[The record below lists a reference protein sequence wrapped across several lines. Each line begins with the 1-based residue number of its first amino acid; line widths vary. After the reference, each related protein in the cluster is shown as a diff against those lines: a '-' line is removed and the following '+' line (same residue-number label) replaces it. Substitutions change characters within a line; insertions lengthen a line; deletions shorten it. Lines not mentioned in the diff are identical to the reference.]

1 MCGFSLTAYRVRC
14 VIYLSSQADW
24 GLVVTVI
31 SFGEQGPTLMNWL
44 DQYFGVTAKGSTLRT
59 EFFAGMAT
67 FLTMAYIIVVN
78 PAILSKGGLDFGS
91 VFVATIIA
99 AIVGS
104 LIMGLWANWPV
115 ALAPGM
121 GLNAFFTFGV
131 VLGMKQPWEVALGA
145 VFISGVLFLVL
156 SLTGLREWVIN
167 SIPKSLKLGIGA
179 GIGMFL
185 AIIGLKNAGVVVDN
199 PATLVGLGEFTS
211 LPVLLF
217 LVGFSIM
224 VVLDRLRIPGGIVI
238 GIVAVSVIG
247 WLSGASEL
255 QGIVGTVPS
264 LEPTLLKLDIQGAV
278 TATMIGVV
286 FAFLFVDFFDTAGTL
301 TSVANI
307 AGKIDENGK
316 IENIGRAVISDSVAT
331 IAGALVGTSNT
342 TSYIESAAGIKEGGR
357 TGLTAVVVAVFFLLC
372 LGFAPLAQSIPAY
385 ATGAALVFVAT
396 HFMRNMLD
404 IDWDDVTEYAPAVL
418 AAILMPL
425 TFSIANGIA
434 IGFLTYAVVKIFSG
448 RLSDANPAVLLV
460 AVLGALHYVFG

>member
-1 MCGFSLTAYRVRC
+1 M
-14 VIYLSSQADW
+14 Q
-24 GLVVTVI
+24 
-31 SFGEQGPTLMNWL
+31 WL
-44 DQYFGVTAKGSTLRT
+44 DNHFGITAKGSSIRT
-59 EFFAGMAT
+59 EFLAGFAT

-78 PAILSKGGLDFGS
+78 PAILSEGGLDFGA

-104 LIMGLWANWPV
+104 SIMGFWANWPV
-115 ALAPGM
+115 AMAPGM

-145 VFISGVLFLVL
+145 VFVSGVLFLIL

-185 AIIGLKNAGVVVDN
+185 AIIGLKNAGVVVDS
-199 PATLVGLGEFTS
+199 PATLVGLGDFVS
-211 LPVLLF
+211 LPVMLF
-217 LVGFSIM
+217 MVGFIIM
-224 VVLDRLRIPGGIVI
+224 VVLDKLRVPGGIVI
-238 GIVAVSVIG
+238 GIIAVSIVG
-247 WLSGASEL
+247 WLTGTTDLA
-255 QGIVGTVPS
+255 GVVGPVPS
-264 LEPTLLKLDIQGAV
+264 LEPTLFKLDIQGAL
-278 TATMIGVV
+278 TAAMVGVV
-286 FAFLFVDFFDTAGTL
+286 FALLFVDFFDTAGTL

-307 AGKIDENGK
+307 AGKIGEDGK
-316 IENIGRAVISDSVAT
+316 IENIGRAVVSDSIAT
-331 IAGALVGTSNT
+331 IVGALFGTSNT

-357 TGLTAVVVAVFFLLC
+357 TGLTAVVVAVFFFLC
-372 LGFAPLAQSIPAY
+372 LGFAPLAKSIPAY

-404 IDWDDVTEYAPAVL
+404 IDWDDVTEYSPAVL

-434 IGFLTYAVVKIFSG
+434 IGFITYALVKIASG
-448 RLSDANPAVLLV
+448 RAADANPAVLLV
-460 AVLGALHYVFG
+460 AVLGVLHYAFG